1 MTGNELLTYMYK
13 HIVQL
18 KNDGYLPIKGD
29 VYKANERPLDANT
42 EDCCIL
48 VIGGNSLQIQEGD
61 VVVNIYVPDIMNAE
75 GLWKE
80 NRART
85 EQMEYILESLP
96 MLLTSM
102 GDVRFTIGGMIL
114 TFEEEGIHQHFA
126 SIKMNFKVL
135 TDY

>member
-1 MTGNELLTYMYK
+1 MTGNELLTYIYQRVK
-13 HIVQL
+13 QL
-18 KNDGYLPIKGD
+18 KDEGYLPIKGD

-42 EDCCIL
+42 EDCCIS

-114 TFEEEGIHQHFA
+114 TLEEEDIHQHFA
-126 SIKMNFKVL
+126 SIKMSFKVL
-135 TDY
+135 TEY

>member
-1 MTGNELLTYMYK
+1 MTGNKLLTYIYQRVK
-13 HIVQL
+13 QL
-18 KNDGYLPIKGD
+18 KDEGYLPIKGD

-114 TFEEEGIHQHFA
+114 TLEEEGIHQHFA

>member
-18 KNDGYLPIKGD
+18 KNEGYLPINGN
-29 VYKANERPLDANT
+29 VYKANERPLDANA
-42 EDCCIL
+42 EDCCIS

-61 VVVNIYVPDIMNAE
+61 VVVNIYVPDIMNTE

-96 MLLTSM
+96 MLLSSM

-114 TFEEEGIHQHFA
+114 TLEEEGIHQHFA

>member
-1 MTGNELLTYMYK
+1 MTGNKLLTYIYQRVK
-13 HIVQL
+13 QL
-18 KNDGYLPIKGD
+18 KDEGYLPIKGD

>member
-1 MTGNELLTYMYK
+1 MTGNELLTYMYRLV
-13 HIVQL
+13 VQL
-18 KNDGYLPIKGD
+18 KNEGYLPIKGN

-42 EDCCIL
+42 EDCCIAI
-48 VIGGNSLQIQEGD
+48 IGGNALQIQEGD
-61 VVVNIYVPDIMNAE
+61 VVVNIFVPDVMNAE

-80 NRART
+80 NRERT
-85 EQMEYILESLP
+85 EAMEHILEGLP

-114 TFEEEGIHQHFA
+114 TLEEEGIHQHFA